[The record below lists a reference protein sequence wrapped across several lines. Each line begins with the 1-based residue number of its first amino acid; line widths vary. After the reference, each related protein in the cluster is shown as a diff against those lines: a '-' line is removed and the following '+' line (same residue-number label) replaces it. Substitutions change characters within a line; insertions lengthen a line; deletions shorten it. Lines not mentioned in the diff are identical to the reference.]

1 MCYNFFAMSQTA
13 TNQSQSP
20 DFSALGAELSSI
32 AKALARFSKKLQA
45 TSVFKIVSISKKSDP
60 DMFTKEFIETVKQSR
75 KEIGNG
81 DVISSHH
88 RNKRFNK

>member
-1 MCYNFFAMSQTA
+1 MCYNFFTMSQTA

-60 DMFTKEFIETVKQSR
+60 DMFTKEFINTVRKSR
-75 KEIGNG
+75 KEIEKG
-81 DVISSHH
+81 DVIPFES
-88 RNKRFNK
+88 R

>member
-1 MCYNFFAMSQTA
+1 MCYNFLTMSQTA
-13 TNQSQSP
+13 TNQSQSL

-32 AKALARFSKKLQA
+32 AKAFAR
-45 TSVFKIVSISKKSDP
+45 VSKKSDSE
-60 DMFTKEFIETVKQSR
+60 MFTKEFIETVKQSR